1 MKAPETL
8 LGLAAAAAAAFALF
22 PVAADSGAWPV
33 QARDFLAA
41 TGAAETGAG
50 NLVSAVYLG
59 YRAYDTVGETIVLL
73 VALTGALGIIGHG
86 ASASSARA
94 HSHASASASAAAAA
108 AAGGPRGAV
117 EGKPE
122 KRRQRTAI
130 IETTAGKLAPVV
142 LLFGCYVMFFGHR
155 SPGGGFQGGVVLASG
170 IVFIAIGRKDEDRPA
185 ALRER
190 SPLSRKVLERAEA
203 AAFAAILLLCLAGAF
218 GGTGI
223 LGNPFAGGGA
233 FPPVAFIV
241 AFNMAIGAKVAAGIS
256 AVCLAMIGEDA

>member
-1 MKAPETL
+1 MKAAGTL
-8 LGLAAAAAAAFALF
+8 LGLAAAGAAAFALF
-22 PVAADSGAWPV
+22 PLAADSGAWPV
-33 QARDFLAA
+33 LARDFLAA
-41 TGAAETGAG
+41 AGAAETGAG

-73 VALTGALGIIGHG
+73 VALAGALRIIGHG
-86 ASASSARA
+86 AASSSA
-94 HSHASASASAAAAA
+94 HANAFASS
-108 AAGGPRGAV
+108 GGPSGTG
-117 EGKPE
+117 EPKPE